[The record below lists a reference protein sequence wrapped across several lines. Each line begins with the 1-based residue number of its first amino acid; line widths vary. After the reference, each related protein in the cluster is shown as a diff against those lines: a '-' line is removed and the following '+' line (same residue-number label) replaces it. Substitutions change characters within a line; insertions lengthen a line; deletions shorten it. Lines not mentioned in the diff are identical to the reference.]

1 MSKKQRRI
9 DDKQLTIFDLVKEY
23 STITSAPAGG
33 QFKIIEILR
42 DAMRAAIKAS
52 PLSRY
57 QIAGEMSNLLSET
70 ITKEQIDSWTREDQ
84 RVDSPIKSENDGC
97 EEEDRYIRRHIPAE
111 YLPAFCQATGNMEP
125 LKVMGGPCGIFIM
138 PGPEA
143 LRAEIQRLDEEIREA
158 QAKKKKRML
167 FLKEMT
173 AQSA

>member
-1 MSKKQRRI
+1 MSKIRRRI
-9 DDKQLTIFDLVKEY
+9 DENQHTIFELIKDLSSSPSSSRGE
-23 STITSAPAGG
+23 
-33 QFKIIEILR
+33 FKIIDNLR

-84 RVDSPIKSENDGC
+84 RLDDGRQTTDDGGQG
-97 EEEDRYIRRHIPAE
+97 EDRWIRRHIPAE
-111 YLPAFCQATGNMEP
+111 YLPAFCQTTGNTEP

-143 LRAEIQRLDEEIREA
+143 LRAEIQKLDEEIRET
-158 QAKKKKRML
+158 QAKKKKRMM
-167 FLKEMT
+167 FLKEMEKD
-173 AQSA
+173 

>member
-1 MSKKQRRI
+1 MSKLKRRI

-33 QFKIIEILR
+33 QFKIIDNLR

-57 QIAGEMSNLLSET
+57 QIAGEMSNLLDET

-84 RVDSPIKSENDGC
+84 KLDDGRRTTDDGGQG
-97 EEEDRYIRRHIPAE
+97 EDRWIRRHIPAE
-111 YLPAFCQATGNMEP
+111 YLPAFCQATGNTEP

-143 LRAEIQRLDEEIREA
+143 LRAEIQKLDEEIRET
-158 QAKKKKRML
+158 QAKKKKRMM
-167 FLKEMT
+167 FLKEMEKD
-173 AQSA
+173 